1 MLFSVNSVSS
11 VIGYIARMSQ
21 SFRAR
26 LRAGGPLFA
35 PLMTLNSP
43 AVAELMAEAGF
54 DWLFID
60 AEHSTLDT
68 SQMQSLLQAASP
80 TPCIIRIA
88 SGDDV
93 PIKKALDIG
102 AAGIIVPQ
110 VNSADHARR
119 IVQSAKYAPAGQRG
133 LGIARAH
140 RYGLKVREY
149 MQTAN
154 DDTAVI
160 VQAEHRD
167 AVTNIEAIV
176 RVEGVDGVLIGPYD
190 LSASLGLPGAVDHP
204 EVRGA
209 IARVRAA
216 CLAAGVPIGIFGL
229 NADAVRPYIA
239 QGFTMIVAGVD
250 TVLLG
255 NAATALV
262 ATLRATPVQ
271 Q

>member
-1 MLFSVNSVSS
+1 M
-11 VIGYIARMSQ
+11 AH
-21 SFRAR
+21 SFRSR
-26 LRAGGPLFA
+26 LRSGQTLFA
-35 PLMTLNSP
+35 PLMTLDSP
-43 AVAELMAEAGF
+43 AVAELMAAAGF

-68 SQMQSLLQAASP
+68 AKMQSLLQAAGS
-80 TPCIIRIA
+80 TPCVIRLT
-88 SGDDV
+88 SGGDV

-119 IVQSAKYAPAGQRG
+119 IVQSAKYAPLGQRG

-140 RYGLKVREY
+140 RYGLNIREY

-167 AVTNIEAIV
+167 AVANIDAIV
-176 RVEGVDGVLIGPYD
+176 RVEGLDGVLIGPYD

-204 EVRGA
+204 D
-209 IARVRAA
+209 VRAA
-216 CLAAGVPIGIFGL
+216 IERVRTACQAAGLPIGIFGL
-229 NADAVRPYIA
+229 TADAVRPYMA
-239 QGFTMIVAGVD
+239 NGFTMIVAGVD
-250 TVLLG
+250 TVLLAT
-255 NAATALV
+255 AATSLV
-262 ATLRATPVQ
+262 GALRASR
-271 Q
+271 

>member
-1 MLFSVNSVSS
+1 MPP
-11 VIGYIARMSQ
+11 
-21 SFRAR
+21 SFRSR
-26 LRAGGPLFA
+26 LRSGETLFA

-43 AVAELMAEAGF
+43 AVAELMADVGF

-68 SQMQSLLQAASP
+68 AQMQLLLQASAP
-80 TPCIIRIA
+80 TPCVIRLA

-119 IVQSAKYAPAGQRG
+119 IVQSAKYAPVGQRG

-140 RYGLKVREY
+140 RYGLNVREY

-167 AVTNIEAIV
+167 AVANIEAIV

-190 LSASLGLPGAVDHP
+190 LSASLGLPGAVDHAD
-204 EVRGA
+204 VRAA
-209 IARVRAA
+209 IERVRAA
-216 CLAAGVPIGIFGL
+216 CQAAGVPMGIFGL
-229 NADAVRPYIA
+229 TADAVRPYMD

-255 NAATALV
+255 NAAIDLVKAL
-262 ATLRATPVQ
+262 RGR
-271 Q
+271 

>member
-1 MLFSVNSVSS
+1 MPH
-11 VIGYIARMSQ
+11 
-21 SFRAR
+21 SFRSR
-26 LRAGGPLFA
+26 LRSGQTLFA
-35 PLMTLNSP
+35 PLLTLDSP
-43 AVAELMAEAGF
+43 AVAELMTEAGF

-68 SQMQSLLQAASP
+68 AKMQALLQAAGS
-80 TPCIIRIA
+80 TPCVIRLV

-119 IVQSAKYAPAGQRG
+119 IVQAAKYAPVGQRG

-167 AVTNIEAIV
+167 AVANIDAIV

-204 EVRGA
+204 D
-209 IARVRAA
+209 VRAA
-216 CLAAGVPIGIFGL
+216 IDRVKTACRAAGLPIGIFGL
-229 NADAVRPYIA
+229 TADAVRPYMA
-239 QGFTMIVAGVD
+239 DGFTMIVAGVD

-255 NAATALV
+255 TAAASLV
-262 ATLRATPVQ
+262 AALRASR
-271 Q
+271 

>member
-1 MLFSVNSVSS
+1 MP
-11 VIGYIARMSQ
+11 Q

-26 LRAGGPLFA
+26 LRSGETLFA
-35 PLMTLNSP
+35 PLLTLNSP

-68 SQMQSLLQAASP
+68 SQMQALLQAASP
-80 TPCIIRIA
+80 TPCVIRLA

-102 AAGIIVPQ
+102 AAGIIAPQ

-119 IVQSAKYAPAGQRG
+119 IVQSAKYAPTGQRG

-167 AVTNIEAIV
+167 AVANIEAIV
-176 RVEGVDGVLIGPYD
+176 RVEGVDSVLIGPYD

-204 EVRGA
+204 DVRGA
-209 IARVRAA
+209 IERVRVA
-216 CLAAGVPIGIFGL
+216 CVAAGLPIGIFGL
-229 NADAVRPYIA
+229 NADAVRPYID

-262 ATLRATPVQ
+262 SALRASTALRR
-271 Q
+271 

>member
-1 MLFSVNSVSS
+1 
-11 VIGYIARMSQ
+11 
-21 SFRAR
+21 
-26 LRAGGPLFA
+26 
-35 PLMTLNSP
+35 MTLNSP

-68 SQMQSLLQAASP
+68 SQMQSLLQASAL
-80 TPCIIRIA
+80 TPCVIRLA
-88 SGDDV
+88 AGDDV

-119 IVQSAKYAPAGQRG
+119 IVQSAKYAPVGQRG

-190 LSASLGLPGAVDHP
+190 LSASLGVPGAVDHP
-204 EVRGA
+204 D
-209 IARVRAA
+209 VRAA
-216 CLAAGVPIGIFGL
+216 IERARTSCQAAGVAIGIFGL
-229 NADAVRPYIA
+229 TADAVRPYMEK
-239 QGFTMIVAGVD
+239 GFTMIVAGVD

-262 ATLRATPVQ
+262 SALRGR
-271 Q
+271 

>member
-1 MLFSVNSVSS
+1 MP
-11 VIGYIARMSQ
+11 Q
-21 SFRAR
+21 SFRSR
-26 LRAGGPLFA
+26 LRSGETLFA
-35 PLMTLNSP
+35 PLLSLNSP

-68 SQMQSLLQAASP
+68 SQMQSLLQAAAP
-80 TPCIIRIA
+80 MPCVIRLA

-93 PIKKALDIG
+93 SIKKALDIG

-110 VNSADHARR
+110 VNSADHARS

-133 LGIARAH
+133 LGIGRAN

-154 DDTAVI
+154 EDTAVI

-176 RVEGVDGVLIGPYD
+176 QVEGVDGVFIGPYD
-190 LSASLGLPGAVDHP
+190 LSASLGLPGAVTHP
-204 EVRGA
+204 D
-209 IARVRAA
+209 VRAA
-216 CLAAGVPIGIFGL
+216 IERVRTACQAAGVPIGIFGFT
-229 NADAVRPYIA
+229 ADAVRPYMDN
-239 QGFTMIVAGVD
+239 GFTMIVAGVD

-262 ATLRATPVQ
+262 ALLRDGFNI
-271 Q
+271 

>member
-1 MLFSVNSVSS
+1 
-11 VIGYIARMSQ
+11 
-21 SFRAR
+21 
-26 LRAGGPLFA
+26 
-35 PLMTLNSP
+35 
-43 AVAELMAEAGF
+43 MAEAGF

-68 SQMQSLLQAASP
+68 SQMQALLQGAGS
-80 TPCIIRIA
+80 TPCVIRLS

-102 AAGIIVPQ
+102 AAGIIAPQ
-110 VNSADHARR
+110 VNSVDHAKR
-119 IVQSAKYAPAGQRG
+119 IVQSAKYAPLGQRG

-154 DDTAVI
+154 DDVAVI

-167 AVTNIEAIV
+167 AVANIREIV
-176 RVEGVDGVLIGPYD
+176 KVNGVDGVLIGPYD
-190 LSASLGLPGAVDHP
+190 LSASFGRPGAVDHP
-204 EVRGA
+204 EVRDA
-209 IARVRAA
+209 IARVRDA
-216 CLAAGVPIGIFGL
+216 CLEARIPIGIFGI
-229 NADAVRPYIA
+229 NAEAVRPYME

-250 TVLLG
+250 TVLLC

-262 ATLRATPVQ
+262 SALRS
-271 Q
+271 

>member
-1 MLFSVNSVSS
+1 MP
-11 VIGYIARMSQ
+11 Q

-26 LRAGGPLFA
+26 LRSGETLFA

-68 SQMQSLLQAASP
+68 SQMQSLLQAAAP
-80 TPCIIRIA
+80 TPCVIRLS

-102 AAGIIVPQ
+102 AVGIIVPQ
-110 VNSADHARR
+110 VNSAEHARR
-119 IVQSAKYAPAGQRG
+119 IVQSAKYAPIGQRG

-167 AVTNIEAIV
+167 AVEQIEAIV

-190 LSASLGLPGAVDHP
+190 LSASFGMPGAVDHP
-204 EVRGA
+204 EVRAAIDRVHGA
-209 IARVRAA
+209 CRD
-216 CLAAGVPIGIFGL
+216 AGRPIGIFGMT
-229 NADAVRPYIA
+229 ADAVRPYID

-250 TVLLG
+250 TALLAH
-255 NAATALV
+255 AATSLV
-262 ATLRATPVQ
+262 TALRATRR
-271 Q
+271 

>member
-1 MLFSVNSVSS
+1 M
-11 VIGYIARMSQ
+11 GQ
-21 SFRAR
+21 SFRTR
-26 LRAGGPLFA
+26 LRSGETLFA

-68 SQMQSLLQAASP
+68 SHMQSLLQAASP
-80 TPCIIRIA
+80 TPCVIRLA

-110 VNSADHARR
+110 VNSADQARR
-119 IVQSAKYAPAGQRG
+119 IVQSAKYAPVGQRG

-167 AVTNIEAIV
+167 AVANIDAIV
-176 RVEGVDGVLIGPYD
+176 KVEGVDGVLIGPYD

-204 EVRGA
+204 DVRGA
-209 IARVRAA
+209 IDRVRTA
-216 CLAAGVPIGIFGL
+216 CVAAGLPIGIFGL
-229 NADAVRPYIA
+229 TADAVRPYMA

-250 TVLLG
+250 TTLLG
-255 NAATALV
+255 SAATALV
-262 ATLRATPVQ
+262 TALRASRT
-271 Q
+271 